1 MTRLRALIVG
11 GGLVDSSQLKN
22 ELAAEPELLIA
33 ADAGGKRL
41 ADLGRFPHIL
51 VGDFDSLPG
60 RILETARKAGTEIY
74 PYPAAKDQTDM
85 ELAVDL
91 ALERGANRLRILGGL
106 GERLDHTL
114 ANLGLLV
121 KAVQKGVTAVLL
133 DSRHEVSLGAGLLEL
148 RSAPGRAVSL
158 IPLTSEVKGVS
169 TTGLKFPL
177 RDEDL
182 YFHHTRGIHNEFTGE
197 TARVTFKQG
206 LLLAVVFR
214 EDNPVD

>member
-1 MTRLRALIVG
+1 MRALIVG
-11 GGLVDSSQLKN
+11 GGPVDSSQLKN

-51 VGDFDSLPG
+51 VGDFDSISG
-60 RILETARKAGTEIY
+60 DILEAARKAGTVIY

-106 GERLDHTL
+106 GGRLDHTL
-114 ANLGLLV
+114 ANLGLLA
-121 KAVQKGVTAVLL
+121 KAAQKGVTAVLL
-133 DSRHEVSLGAGLLEL
+133 DSRHEVSLSDGHLEL
-148 RSAPGRAVSL
+148 RSVPGRAVSL
-158 IPLTSEVKGVS
+158 IPLTPEVKGVR
-169 TTGLKFPL
+169 TDGMKFPL
-177 RDEDL
+177 LDEDL

-197 TARVTFKQG
+197 AARITFKQG
-206 LLLAVVFR
+206 LLLAVIFR